1 MPLNLSV
8 NDGEFTPYLKY
19 NAKAGRWYIRPQG
32 QTVDVEID
40 RPRFAV
46 DMAHIRTGWLFYQE
60 GAGPEKVWDPSP
72 AQEAA
77 RPPGPRKFK
86 RGFEVMI
93 YGNDEIPGVGK
104 LGLREFSSTAGNV
117 IASILR
123 MHDDYEKGMAANPN
137 AVPFYVCTGVV
148 AMQGAY
154 GTNYEPQFR
163 LSGWVARSKIPDFD
177 KMIDDGAIGW
187 DNEPPPARAN
197 IAPNARDRA
206 ADDRQAPQGQPTP
219 PAAAYADLDDEI
231 PF

>member
-8 NDGEFTPYLKY
+8 NDGDFTPYLKY
-19 NAKAGRWYIRPQG
+19 NAKAGRWYVRLQG

-40 RPRFAV
+40 KPRLAV

-60 GAGPEKVWDPSP
+60 GVGPEKVWDPS
-72 AQEAA
+72 ASQEAA

-86 RGFEVMI
+86 RGFEVMVF
-93 YGNDEIPGVGK
+93 GNDEIPGVGK

-123 MHDDYEKGMAANPN
+123 MHEDYEKGMTANPG
-137 AVPFYVCTGVV
+137 AVPFYVCTGVI

-163 LSGWVARSKIPDFD
+163 LSGWVPRSKIPDFD
-177 KMIDDGAIGW
+177 KMIDDAAIGW
-187 DNEPPPARAN
+187 DNTPTPIRAN

-206 ADDRQAPQGQPTP
+206 AMGHQDDWQAPPPTS
-219 PAAAYADLDDEI
+219 AYADLNDEI